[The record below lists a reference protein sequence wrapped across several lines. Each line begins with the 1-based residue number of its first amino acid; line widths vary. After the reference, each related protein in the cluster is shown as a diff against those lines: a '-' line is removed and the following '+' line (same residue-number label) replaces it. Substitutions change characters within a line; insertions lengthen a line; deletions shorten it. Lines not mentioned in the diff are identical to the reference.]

1 VSISAS
7 EHGRL
12 GRVAAVLAVAVGV
25 GCGTLGGDPP
35 TESGLPNRG
44 IVPWTLVEVLR
55 GAWLS
60 SWVFAP
66 PAEPTTPGV
75 REPCV
80 RVERISGRD
89 AVVVYAAVQ
98 QDGAGFIG
106 RATSADGIGFGAFE
120 SVLDDPDAQAPHVAV
135 DTAGRAHLVF
145 ASGGAVFHTVA
156 GADGRFE
163 SMPEPWAE
171 PADGEEFGSP
181 ALVFDAQDT
190 PWLYFTRVGTGDD
203 DGARIEVQAGPRG
216 VRTVVLAGGTDCR
229 DAKGDESPCWDG
241 ETSRPDVR
249 RAVTATGRTVYRMLY
264 AGGRGQN
271 SAIGFAA
278 AFAPDGP
285 FDRYA
290 FNPVLEADDRDY
302 TAPSSVPFGAGYLLY
317 VGLEG
322 ARPGVMLAVD
332 TVGAPSETWE

>member
-1 VSISAS
+1 VSTSAS
-7 EHGRL
+7 EHVSL
-12 GRVAAVLAVAVGV
+12 GRVAAVLALAA
-25 GCGTLGGDPP
+25 GCGTLGADPP
-35 TESGLPNRG
+35 TESALPNRG

-80 RVERISGRD
+80 RVEGVSGRE

-98 QDGAGFIG
+98 QDGVGFIG
-106 RATSADGIGFGAFE
+106 RATSTDGIGFAPFA
-120 SVLDDPDAQAPHVAV
+120 SVLDDPDAEAPHVAV
-135 DTAGRAHLVF
+135 DAAGRAHLVF
-145 ASGGAVFHTVA
+145 ASGGAIFHTVA

-163 SMPEPWAE
+163 STPEAWAE
-171 PADGEEFGSP
+171 PAAGEVLGSP

-190 PWLYFTRVGTGDD
+190 PWLYFTRTGEE

-216 VRTVVLAGGTDCR
+216 DRTIALAGGIDCQ
-229 DAKGDESPCWDG
+229 DPKGDESPCWDL

-264 AGGRGQN
+264 AGGRSQS